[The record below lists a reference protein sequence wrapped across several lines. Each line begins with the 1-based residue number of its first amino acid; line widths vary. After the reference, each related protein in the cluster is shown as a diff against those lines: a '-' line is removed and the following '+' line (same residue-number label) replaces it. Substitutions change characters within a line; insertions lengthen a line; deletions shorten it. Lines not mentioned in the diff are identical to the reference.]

1 FIQPDGMYQNLSVG
15 FCKQNP
21 YSLVVQFSKIKPT
34 FCLAFVLLRFTTASQ
49 RRLK

>member
-1 FIQPDGMYQNLSVG
+1 MQPDGMYQNLSVG

-34 FCLAFVLLRFTTASQ
+34 FCLASFHHRVSAAT
-49 RRLK
+49 